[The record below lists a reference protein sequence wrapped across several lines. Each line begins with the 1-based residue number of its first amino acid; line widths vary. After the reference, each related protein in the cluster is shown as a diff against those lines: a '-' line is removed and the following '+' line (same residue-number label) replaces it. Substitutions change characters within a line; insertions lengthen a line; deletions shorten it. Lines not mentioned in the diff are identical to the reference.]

1 MATPQKSNPPAKGN
15 GNGERRIFGTDG
27 VRGTANIEP
36 VTAETAL
43 KLGRAAA
50 HIFAQLN
57 EQRRGNGRQ
66 TIVIVVSEETGV
78 VSLCHRGVIERNFE
92 PESFGRRL
100 AQLFALK
107 DENDPQQLAGKNA
120 LPGARPHPV
129 VGHQK
134 EPRTDHLAF

>member
-1 MATPQKSNPPAKGN
+1 MATPQKCNPPAKGN
-15 GNGERRIFGTDG
+15 GERRLFGTDG

-36 VTAETAL
+36 VTVETAL

-50 HIFAQLN
+50 HIFTQMSVLA
-57 EQRRGNGRQ
+57 GRAGART

-92 PESFGRRL
+92 PESFSRRL
-100 AQLFALK
+100 GQLFALK

-129 VGHQK
+129 GGHQK